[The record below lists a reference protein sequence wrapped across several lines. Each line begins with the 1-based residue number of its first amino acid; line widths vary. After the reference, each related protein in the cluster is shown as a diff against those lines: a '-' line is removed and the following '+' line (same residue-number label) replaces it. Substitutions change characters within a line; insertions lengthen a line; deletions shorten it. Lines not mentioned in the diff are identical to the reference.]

1 MNFKVESEGKMVEI
15 KEVKKIVERKDK
27 IGKKV
32 KIGDIGVEKKEDV
45 GNLRS
50 IEYGKIEQVGKE
62 VIEKG
67 NIIGRKGEL
76 LKSLEVGREEK

>member
-50 IEYGKIEQVGKE
+50 IEYGKIE
-62 VIEKG
+62 
-67 NIIGRKGEL
+67 
-76 LKSLEVGREEK
+76 